1 LRVATTRST
10 LSEVLARRHLPALDG
25 LRAVA
30 VGLVIFAHAA
40 EGRWFIPGDLGVST
54 FFVLSGFLITW
65 LLLAEFDSTGAISL
79 RGFYLRR
86 TLRIF
91 PAYYT
96 FLVLSYMADWVL
108 DARWPLGLTLSALTY
123 TVNYYNALTHTHAGT
138 IAHAWSLAVEEQFYL
153 LWPLGFSLLV
163 RFGRRVLART
173 LAASIVLVLG
183 WRSWLYLSGLGD
195 AAYVY
200 NAFDTRFDNLA
211 VGCLL
216 AVTAST
222 RPVQQGAALVARYG
236 WMPLVTVLLVAWS
249 RLNGWQDYHYSVGF
263 TVNAVLLA
271 VLVVQLMQLSAHP
284 LWRWLGHPTAR
295 FLGAISYPLY
305 LYHEWGASVGRHLRV
320 LPPSLQAVAGLL
332 ACIGLASG
340 SYYVVERPFLA
351 LKRRWEGRA
360 AGRAAPTG
368 AAV

>member
-1 LRVATTRST
+1 MKSVRPPSF
-10 LSEVLARRHLPALDG
+10 SDVLARRHLPALDG

-30 VGLVIFAHAA
+30 VGLVILGHA
-40 EGRWFIPGDLGVST
+40 GLGWFIPGDLGVSI

-65 LLLAEFDSTGAISL
+65 LLLAEHDTTGTISL

-96 FLVLSYMADWVL
+96 FLMLSYAADWVL
-108 DARWPLGLTLSALTY
+108 GHRWPLPLTLSALTY
-123 TVNYYNALTHTHAGT
+123 TVNYYNALTQTHAGT
-138 IAHAWSLAVEEQFYL
+138 IAHAWSLGVEEQFYL
-153 LWPLGFSLLV
+153 LWPLAFLLLA
-163 RFGRRVLART
+163 RLGRRALTRALV
-173 LAASIVLVLG
+173 ASIVLVLG
-183 WRSWLYLSGLGD
+183 WRSWLYLSGPGD

-200 NAFDTRFDNLA
+200 NAFDTRFDNVA

-216 AVTAST
+216 AVAAST
-222 RPVQQGAALVARYG
+222 GPVQRGAALVARYG
-236 WMPLVTVLLVAWS
+236 WMPLVTVLLVGWS
-249 RLNGWQDYHYSVGF
+249 RLNGWQEYHYSVGF

-284 LWRWLGHPTAR
+284 LWRWLEHPVAR
-295 FLGAISYPLY
+295 FLGVISYPLY
-305 LYHEWGASVGRHLRV
+305 LYHQWGISLGSHLRM
-320 LPPSLQAVAGLL
+320 LPPALQSVAGVL
-332 ACIGLASG
+332 ACIGLASA
-340 SYYVVERPFLA
+340 SYYIVERPFLA

-360 AGRAAPTG
+360 AARAAAASA